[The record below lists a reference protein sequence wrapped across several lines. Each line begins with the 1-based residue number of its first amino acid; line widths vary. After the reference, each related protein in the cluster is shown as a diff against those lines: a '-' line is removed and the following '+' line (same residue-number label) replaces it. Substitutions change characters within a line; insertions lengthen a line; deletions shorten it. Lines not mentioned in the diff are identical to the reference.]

1 VTFPLWVTFL
11 VFVAGTIL
19 GFFAAAALCA
29 GKDSQ

>member
-11 VFVAGTIL
+11 VFVAGNII

-29 GKDSQ
+29 GKDAT